1 MFRSM
6 KMRLETTLGVRG
18 IEHIGSTAIPG
29 MVARPTIDMLLNV
42 ESIDEALTFSKKLE
56 PLGWKTDDLSDNPY
70 RTFSK
75 FHMDTPVYR
84 LFVVPHGMEWGE
96 DAIRFRDRLRTDW
109 EVAETYKVLKLKAA
123 GVVGPEEDQFAQIL
137 GEFVRDV
144 SKAA

>member
-1 MFRSM
+1 M
-6 KMRLETTLGVRG
+6 KMRLETTLGVKG

-42 ESIDEALTFSKKLE
+42 DSIDEALSFSTKLA
-56 PLGWKTDDLSDNPY
+56 PLGWRTDDLSDNPY

-75 FHMDTPVYR
+75 YHMDTPVYR
-84 LFVVPHGMEWGE
+84 LYVVPRGMDWGE

-123 GVVGPEEDQFAQIL
+123 GVVGPEEDQFVHIL

>member
-42 ESIDEALTFSKKLE
+42 DSIDEALAFSKKLE
-56 PLGWKTDDLSDNPY
+56 PLGWRTDELSDNPY

-75 FHMDTPVYR
+75 YHMDTPVYR
-84 LFVVPHGMEWGE
+84 LYVVPHGMDWGE
-96 DAIRFRDRLRTDW
+96 DAVRFRDRLRTDW

-123 GVVGPEEDQFAQIL
+123 GATGAEEDQMSQIL
-137 GEFVRDV
+137 GDFVRDV

>member
-6 KMRLETTLGVRG
+6 KMRLETTLGARG

-29 MVARPTIDMLLNV
+29 MVARPTIDMLLYV
-42 ESIDEALTFSKKLE
+42 ESIDEVFTFAKKLE
-56 PLGWKTDDLSDNPY
+56 PLGWRTDDLSDNPY

-75 FHMDTPVYR
+75 FHMDSPVYR
-84 LFVVPHGMEWGE
+84 LYVVPHGVDWGE

-109 EVAETYKVLKLKAA
+109 EVAETYKVLKLRAA
-123 GVVGPEEDQFAQIL
+123 GVSGPEEDQFGQIL
-137 GEFVRDV
+137 GDFVRDV